1 MDAVVEQ
8 LLESP
13 RLALYVR
20 RFEAVL
26 EREKVARERFYN
38 EMTEGEKLEF
48 INGEVVVHSPVKK
61 RHNDCVKRLLKLID
75 TYVEQHELGFVGVEK
90 ILITLTRNDYEP
102 DLCFFSQDKAQG
114 FRADQMKFP
123 APDFIVEVLSESTA
137 DKDRGV
143 KFNDYAAHGVRE
155 YWLIDPGQETLEQY
169 LLSADETYD
178 LMLKSGSGRVKSV
191 AVKGFEIP
199 VRAVF
204 DGAENLQALKTILS

>member
-26 EREKVARERFYN
+26 AREKVARERFYN
-38 EMTEGEKLEF
+38 EMAEGEKLEF
-48 INGEVVVHSPVKK
+48 INGEVIVHSPVKK
-61 RHNDCVKRLLKLID
+61 RHNDCVGRLLNLLRN
-75 TYVEQHELGFVGVEK
+75 YVQKNDLGFVGFEK
-90 ILITLTRNDYEP
+90 ILIQLTRNDYEP
-102 DLCFFSQDKAQG
+102 DLCFFGREKAA
-114 FRADQMKFP
+114 FFTPTQMIFP
-123 APDFIVEVLSESTA
+123 APDFVVEVLSESTA

-143 KFNDYAAHGVRE
+143 KFNDYAAHGVKE
-155 YWLIDPGQETLEQY
+155 YWLVDPGQETLEQY

-178 LMLKSGSGRVKSV
+178 LMSKSGSGSVKSA
-191 AVKGFEIP
+191 AVGGFEIP

-204 DGAENLQALKTILS
+204 DDGENLQALRAILS